1 MKNFKIMLLSF
12 TFMALIL
19 ILSGCGKSEGGYIIY
34 GIDSS
39 GTRLVENAYEG
50 EVPDSKEELAKSL
63 LDQLGDNEEMRNSES
78 PIPAKVDVRAV
89 EFSSDETKLSVYFT
103 EGYSDI
109 PLVREPLIRAAIVK
123 TLLQIE
129 DVSSVSFYVGDSV
142 FTDAAGRAIGAM
154 TKDTFIDDFGSSQAA
169 LQIRD
174 LLLYYPSLDGEWLV
188 PYEKRV
194 HYSSNTNLARLVI
207 ENLCQD
213 PVGSGL
219 KAVVSDSSVFL
230 HVSTSDGIC
239 YLDIDS
245 SYFTKVTGV
254 TRDVSIYTLVNS
266 LCELDGISKV
276 QITVFRNGTP
286 DLSENSFSG
295 NYEKN
300 PKLITE

>member
-1 MKNFKIMLLSF
+1 MVILLFVS
-12 TFMALIL
+12 A
-19 ILSGCGKSEGGYIIY
+19 CGKSEGGYIIY

-39 GTRLVENAYEG
+39 GTRLVENRFEG

-63 LDQLGDNEEMRNSES
+63 LDQLGDDEEMRNSES
-78 PIPAKVDVRAV
+78 PIPAKVDVRSV
-89 EFSSDETKLSVYFT
+89 EFSSDDTKLSVYFS

-142 FTDAAGRAIGAM
+142 LVDATGRTIGAM
-154 TKDTFIDDFGSSQAA
+154 TKDTFKAA

-207 ENLCQD
+207 ENLCQE
-213 PVGSGL
+213 PVGTGL
-219 KAVVSDSSVFL
+219 NAVISDSSVFL

-239 YLDIDS
+239 YLDLDS

-276 QITVFRNGTP
+276 QITVYRNGTP
-286 DLSENSFSG
+286 DISENSLSG
-295 NYEKN
+295 TYEKN

>member
-1 MKNFKIMLLSF
+1 MKTFKTMLCSF
-12 TFMALIL
+12 IFMVIL
-19 ILSGCGKSEGGYIIY
+19 LFVSACGKREGDYIIY

-39 GTRLVENAYEG
+39 GTRLVESRFEG

-63 LDQLGDNEEMRNSES
+63 LDELGDDEEMRNSES
-78 PIPAKVDVRAV
+78 PIPAKVDVRSV
-89 EFSSDETKLSVYFT
+89 EFSSDGTKLSVYFT

-142 FTDAAGRAIGAM
+142 LVDATGRTIGAM
-154 TKDTFIDDFGSSQAA
+154 TKDTFIGDFGSSQAA

-207 ENLCQD
+207 ENLCQE
-213 PVGSGL
+213 PVGTGL
-219 KAVVSDSSVFL
+219 NAVISDSSVFL

-239 YLDIDS
+239 YLDLDS

-276 QITVFRNGTP
+276 QITVYRNGTP
-286 DLSENSFSG
+286 DISENSLSG
-295 NYEKN
+295 TYEKN